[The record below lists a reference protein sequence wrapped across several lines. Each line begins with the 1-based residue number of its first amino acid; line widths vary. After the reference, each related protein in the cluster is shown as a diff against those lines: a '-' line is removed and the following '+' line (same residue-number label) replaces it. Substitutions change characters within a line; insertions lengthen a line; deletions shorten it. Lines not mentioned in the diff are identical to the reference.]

1 MSKRTADQSIINDRD
16 QAKKPRKKTVKSIEG
31 VSQEDFKNTDLKAR
45 ATVLKQSVKT
55 LAKMVDDDWH
65 DGHMYQDEE
74 VNNYLNEVEPMLQAV
89 YNISVKAQK
98 AFERCHEII
107 KLIADTWDNM
117 KTIPMRG
124 TVEQSF
130 EQIADA
136 SDMSVGGVFSI
147 RDGDEMIKK
156 MWPRF
161 LLAAASCSSSEH
173 EVTDA
178 ALARF
183 IKDADDFGVD
193 ILSAPEDEDEDENEN
208 QDKDAD
214 DFGVDIL
221 SAPED
226 EDEDENENQDKGN
239 TKATSVVAITSSTTA
254 KPAPSSTSTTA
265 ESKGLSRL
273 TAIYG
278 NRSAW
283 SNLPTTR
290 KVHKQKSAID
300 RRFFGSKNRRTRD
313 FSSDDDG
320 DYDNGRDFGSDD
332 DGDYDNG
339 FF

>member
-208 QDKDAD
+208 QDK
-214 DFGVDIL
+214 
-221 SAPED
+221 
-226 EDEDENENQDKGN
+226 GN